1 MDQFKAAWK
10 TVEKWITE
18 SVQQGVCVQCHRRLG
33 EGQRYV
39 VADIDGSD
47 VKFCSHNCVYRYWQ
61 ECGQYGRTPAGSR
74 GQSLVHSRSSFPVSL
89 TCHIIVPLM
98 YRRRSHDH

>member
-10 TVEKWITE
+10 TVEKLITG

-33 EGQRYV
+33 VGQRYF
-39 VADIDGSD
+39 VADIDG
-47 VKFCSHNCVYRYWQ
+47 VQFCSHDCVYRYNCQ
-61 ECGQYGRTPAGSR
+61 SRRTPAGSR

-89 TCHIIVPLM
+89 TYHIIAPLIGAEVM
-98 YRRRSHDH
+98 ATLTA